1 MIRNID
7 LDLCIRGQK
16 CGFMCEAV
24 CPTDVIRIPRDS
36 GVPVVAYH
44 KDCITCFACEV
55 DCPVD
60 AVDVSPIIRMK
71 PQPW

>member
-7 LDLCIRGQK
+7 LDLCIRGQN
-16 CGFMCEAV
+16 CEFMCEAV
-24 CPTDVIRIPRDS
+24 CPTDVIRISRDT
-36 GVPVVAYH
+36 GVPAVAYH